1 MFLEYQVALQS
12 FATEMVHRYREARED
27 HERGQTFVEWLG
39 VMAIIV
45 LVVTALVGLAPG
57 IGNKISGLVT
67 DAIDKL
73 GELAGLS

>member
-1 MFLEYQVALQS
+1 MFLEYQVALQN
-12 FATEMVHRYREARED
+12 FATDMVRRYREARED
-27 HERGQTFVEWLG
+27 ERGQTFVEWLG

-57 IGNKISGLVT
+57 IGSKISGLVT

-73 GELAGLS
+73 GELAGLN

>member
-1 MFLEYQVALQS
+1 MFLEYQVAFQN
-12 FATEMVHRYREARED
+12 FATEMVRRLQEARED
-27 HERGQTFVEWLG
+27 ERGQTFVEWLG

-57 IGNKISGLVT
+57 IGSKISGLVT

-73 GELAGLS
+73 GELAGLN

>member
-1 MFLEYQVALQS
+1 MFLEYQVALQN
-12 FATEMVHRYREARED
+12 FVTEMARRLREGRED
-27 HERGQTFVEWLG
+27 ERGQTFVEWLG

-57 IGNKISGLVT
+57 IGSKISGLVT